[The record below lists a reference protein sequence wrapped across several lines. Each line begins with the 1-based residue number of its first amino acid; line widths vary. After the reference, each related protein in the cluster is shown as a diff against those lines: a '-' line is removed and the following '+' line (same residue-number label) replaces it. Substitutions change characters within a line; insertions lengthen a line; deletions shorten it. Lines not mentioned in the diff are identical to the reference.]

1 MANEVRC
8 TDYGISCKDA
18 VGLTW
23 HKESSAACRLK
34 RAVKRART
42 KSQTRA
48 QVVEEE
54 AIDFVE
60 DAPDFED
67 FDPPD
72 LDDFEVIELDD
83 NQPGQEGE
91 QREGDNDE
99 KWPEGVVHRDYGEE
113 GEEEKRWN
121 SSEQLVFWMKKCQ
134 LSKSQVNDY
143 LNLMHDE
150 RFELREALSNL
161 TSDRDI
167 HKTLLTAAVGEVRS
181 LGLHGA
187 SCNDA
192 LSCRRWW

>member
-8 TDYGISCKDA
+8 IDCGISCKDA

-34 RAVKRART
+34 RAMKRART
-42 KSQTRA
+42 RSQTRA

-54 AIDFVE
+54 AIDFV
-60 DAPDFED
+60 DG
-67 FDPPD
+67 
-72 LDDFEVIELDD
+72 

-91 QREGDNDE
+91 QRQGDNDE
-99 KWPEGVVHRDYGEE
+99 KWPEGVVHGDYGEE

-121 SSEQLVFWMKKCQ
+121 SSEQLVFWMIKCQ

-150 RFELREALSNL
+150 LFELREALSNL

-167 HKTLLTAAVGEVRS
+167 RKTLLTAAVGEVRS
-181 LGLHGA
+181 LGLHDA

-192 LSCRRWW
+192 SSCSGCW